1 MARAVKA
8 FFTPGSV
15 IMPGSLYNLEN
26 TRSTFPSTAGTASPK
41 LMDAMAPAV

>member
-1 MARAVKA
+1 MTRAVKA

-15 IMPGSLYNLEN
+15 ITPGSLYNLEN